1 MAVAH
6 EAGTGVARRRFRA
19 SYPRNVIVTFWL
31 SAFLDFPA
39 SSYDSGVRFWRGVT
53 GYDVSAA
60 RGDRREFATLLPPD
74 GDDFLRVQRVGD
86 GPGGIHLDLHV
97 ESPRA
102 AADVAVSLGAEKVAD
117 RGYLV
122 MRSPGGFTFC
132 LVTHPASVRPAP
144 AEWDGGHRSLVDQ
157 VCLDIPAAA
166 YDAECAFWAALTGW
180 RHTASPVSPDFSRL
194 DRPAGVPLRLLLQRL
209 GERSGTV
216 RAHLDLAT
224 DDRVSETL
232 RHARLGATVLAEHRF
247 WTVLRDP
254 AGAAYCIT
262 DRNPTTGLLDPT

>member
-1 MAVAH
+1 MQ
-6 EAGTGVARRRFRA
+6 TRFLA

-31 SAFLDFPA
+31 SAFLDLPA
-39 SSYDSGVRFWRGVT
+39 SSYDGGVRFWRGVT

-60 RGDRREFATLLPPD
+60 RGDRLEFATLLPPA

-97 ESPRA
+97 ESPRE
-102 AADVAVSLGAEKVAD
+102 AADIAVSLGAEKVAD

-132 LVTHPASVRPAP
+132 LVTQPASVRPAP
-144 AEWDGGHRSLVDQ
+144 AAWDGHHSLVDQ

-166 YDAECAFWAALTGW
+166 YDAECVFWAALTGW
-180 RHTASPVSPDFSRL
+180 AHTESPVSPDFSRL
-194 DRPAGVPLRLLLQRL
+194 DRPSGVPLRLLLQRL
-209 GERSGTV
+209 GERSGSV

-224 DDRVSETL
+224 DDRLSETL
-232 RHARLGATVLAEHRF
+232 RHARLGAAVLAEHSR

-254 AGAAYCIT
+254 VGAAYCIT
-262 DRNPTTGLLDPT
+262 DRDPHTGLLDPR

>member
-1 MAVAH
+1 MIA
-6 EAGTGVARRRFRA
+6 
-19 SYPRNVIVTFWL
+19 TFWL

-60 RGDRREFATLLPPD
+60 RGDRLEFATLLPPD

-97 ESPRA
+97 ESPRE
-102 AADVAVSLGAEKVAD
+102 AADIAVALGAEKVAD

-132 LVTHPASVRPAP
+132 LVIQPASVRPAP
-144 AEWDGGHRSLVDQ
+144 AVWELPGETGHTSLVDQ

-166 YDAECAFWAALTGW
+166 YDEECAFWAALTGW
-180 RHTASPVSPDFSRL
+180 AHTASPVSPDFSRL
-194 DRPAGVPLRLLLQRL
+194 DRPTGLPLRLLLQRL

-262 DRNPTTGLLDPT
+262 DRNPTTGLLS